1 MEYSKNESETNL
13 KCRKSL
19 FFLVSQKRRSFF
31 KTKTYFKQQKTL
43 FSLNDSSDFK
53 NREQFQSDNFYF
65 SSLFSVHNKHVNN
78 ALSSKR
84 RRQKINC
91 TVLHKKPQNVFF
103 CIFGNLP
110 KARKF
115 DIYSFIFG
123 KRKCKL
129 VTVVV
134 TESLAF
140 LMEQRCFVKTWQLK
154 NYFYS

>member
-31 KTKTYFKQQKTL
+31 KTKTYFKQKKTL

-91 TVLHKKPQNVFF
+91 TVLHKKP
-103 CIFGNLP
+103 
-110 KARKF
+110 
-115 DIYSFIFG
+115 
-123 KRKCKL
+123 RKCFFL
-129 VTVVV
+129 HFW
-134 TESLAF
+134 ESSKSQKIRHL
-140 LMEQRCFVKTWQLK
+140 
-154 NYFYS
+154 